1 MPMHV
6 IMDPD
11 RSPPPRRPPNTQ
23 MDSVGP
29 PAAPTQSSPAAI
41 GHAAAPSI
49 GIHVGGQPNTSTTT
63 SPGVPPPPPPPDAI
77 PPRTSR
83 RVPVSLD
90 LKQVS
95 EDNDDH
101 DGFASSSPCS
111 ASALSRTPLAS
122 RGWTSPSSGL
132 SAKQA
137 AFVFGTDNGDAIPSS
152 LSASSMMT
160 RSSSSTTPFS
170 SSEHTSEQAD
180 QQQQQSPMPSQS
192 SSSSGS
198 SRRRSWLTLLILPAR
213 LAVGALTFF
222 AGARLSSAAAAA
234 AAATSSSTATSSP
247 PVTTAGAATA
257 VVKPVSFFTPWGW
270 LGGMAATALSQVLIT
285 FALKR
290 TRKRRERNTV
300 NANEL
305 AAQQRINWLDA
316 IQAVGKIVDRF
327 ADGLGA
333 PETFASMRSIFLDVS
348 LARLVHLSTLQR
360 HVRTAR
366 IRPTSTAD
374 ALARGRHYL
383 DFALASYGY
392 VLLRLTG
399 VMHAEYDVTV
409 EGMQG
414 EDVARYMLG
423 LDEFDDMVV
432 SHLDGEEINIPRHF
446 VALDHTYRA
455 VVVSIR
461 GTNSISDII
470 TDLICSNEAFATGYA
485 HGGMKSSAEIL
496 CSSLLSTLHNL
507 RERYPRY
514 TLVTTGHSLGAG
526 VAILLTK
533 LLLDAGFSDVRCY
546 AFAPCPVFGPLHRVD
561 SEWSDALEC
570 FVHADDL
577 VATLCLSSARGLA
590 LEIERIDKKVDLDM
604 KQKRTIVDGN
614 QASVIEN
621 MLAAS
626 RSQEPDPREEEVDQ
640 LFIPCHRGVH
650 WLIPDENDDDAED
663 YDSDTGRGGN
673 NGDNH
678 TDAAGVQTSETPIN
692 KARNNS
698 SSSVSAS
705 RRPSND
711 TGRFSRATSYG
722 SIDHDSSD
730 ISQQQRNN
738 DDAVRAY
745 KERWGRHARAQ
756 QRKKWRKKVE
766 KLNGAVPPAY
776 VPTAKFG
783 SYIVRPRVFEK
794 ILVTPNCVNS
804 HFPNM
809 YTAAFAGLDLPERA
823 RALPPKPKTNF
834 TRPWY
839 FNELG

>member
-1 MPMHV
+1 MHV
-6 IMDPD
+6 IIDPD
-11 RSPPPRRPPNTQ
+11 RNPSSRRSPNTQ

-29 PAAPTQSSPAAI
+29 PATRTQSSPAAI
-41 GHAAAPSI
+41 GHATAPSVS
-49 GIHVGGQPNTSTTT
+49 IHVYDQPNTTTT
-63 SPGVPPPPPPPDAI
+63 TTIAASSIQQPPSGAI
-77 PPRTSR
+77 PPRSSR
-83 RVPVSLD
+83 LAPAPLMR
-90 LKQVS
+90 KQDG
-95 EDNDDH
+95 EDNDD
-101 DGFASSSPCS
+101 DDDVFVSSSPCS
-111 ASALSRTPLAS
+111 ASALPPTPLS
-122 RGWTSPSSGL
+122 SHGWTSPSSGL
-132 SAKQA
+132 NANQA
-137 AFVFGTDNGDAIPSS
+137 AFVFSTDHADALRSS
-152 LSASSMMT
+152 SSASSMMT
-160 RSSSSTTPFS
+160 RSSSNTTPFS
-170 SSEHTSEQAD
+170 LTEDNNSEQVD
-180 QQQQQSPMPSQS
+180 QQQQQEQQSPMLTQTSP
-192 SSSSGS
+192 SSGS

-234 AAATSSSTATSSP
+234 TSSSAATTSPTA
-247 PVTTAGAATA
+247 TTAGAATA
-257 VVKPVSFFTPWGW
+257 TAEPVLFYTPWGW
-270 LGGMAATALSQVLIT
+270 LGGMAATALSQVLIS

-290 TRKRRERNTV
+290 TRRRKERNTID
-300 NANEL
+300 ANKL

-333 PETFASMRSIFLDVS
+333 PETFASVRSIFLDVS

-366 IRPTSTAD
+366 IRPTSTPD

-446 VALDHTYRA
+446 VALDHTYGA

-470 TDLICSNEAFATGYA
+470 TDLICSNETFATGYA

-496 CSSLLSTLHNL
+496 CSSLLSTLHDL

-577 VATLCLSSARGLA
+577 VATLCLASARRLA

-604 KQKRTIVDGN
+604 KQKRTIVDRN

-626 RSQEPDPREEEVDQ
+626 RSREPDPREEEVDQ

-650 WLIPDENDDDAED
+650 WLIRDENDDDDED
-663 YDSDTGRGGN
+663 DDGDAGS

-678 TDAAGVQTSETPIN
+678 TAGGVQTSQTPIS
-692 KARNNS
+692 KASNS
-698 SSSVSAS
+698 GSSSVSGL
-705 RRPSND
+705 RPSND
-711 TGRFSRATSYG
+711 TGQFSRTPSSSYG
-722 SIDHDSSD
+722 STDHDNAD
-730 ISQQQRNN
+730 ISRQQRRN

-745 KERWGRHARAQ
+745 NERWGRHARAK
-756 QRKKWRKKVE
+756 QRKKWRKMVE
-766 KLNGAVPPAY
+766 KLNGTVPPAY

-794 ILVTPNCVNS
+794 ILVTPDCVNS

-823 RALPPKPKTNF
+823 RPLPPKPKTNF
-834 TRPWY
+834 TRLWY
-839 FNELG
+839 SNELG